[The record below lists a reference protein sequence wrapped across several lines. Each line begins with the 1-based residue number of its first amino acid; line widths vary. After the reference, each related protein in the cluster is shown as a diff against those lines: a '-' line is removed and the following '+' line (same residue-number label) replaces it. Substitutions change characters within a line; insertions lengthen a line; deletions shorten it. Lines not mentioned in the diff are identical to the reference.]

1 MYIIKMVKR
10 IIIKRPA
17 RPRIIVRQRPK
28 YIHRNSVDWEELPM
42 ILRVIIILIIIGI
55 VIMILIDIKS
65 SKKNKRRINYRDD
78 ENVEIIINERNNWW
92 NNLYN

>member
-1 MYIIKMVKR
+1 MVKR

-17 RPRIIVRQRPK
+17 RPRIIVRQRPR
-28 YIHRNSVDWEELPM
+28 YIYRNDSVNWEELPM
-42 ILRVIIILIIIGI
+42 ILRIIIILIIIGI
-55 VIMILIDIKS
+55 VIMILIDINS
-65 SKKNKRRINYRDD
+65 SKKNERRINYRDD

>member
-1 MYIIKMVKR
+1 MVKR

-17 RPRIIVRQRPK
+17 RPRIIVRQRPR
-28 YIHRNSVDWEELPM
+28 YICRNDSVNWEELPM
-42 ILRVIIILIIIGI
+42 ILRIIIILIIIGI
-55 VIMILIDIKS
+55 VIMILIDINS
-65 SKKNKRRINYRDD
+65 SKKNERRINYRDD